1 MSEEHHTNYAKI
13 FWTLMVLFVISV
25 AGPEMFP
32 ENKAVVLIT
41 AFGIAVVKAIIVAG
55 WFMHLAH
62 ERKYVWYAFITSL
75 AFLFLFFVAVAP
87 DVTMKKGTNW
97 HSQIPHDM
105 ETPHSKAKEDKAG
118 HDHDGHEHDGH
129 DHH

>member
-25 AGPEMFP
+25 VGPELPWP
-32 ENKAVVLIT
+32 EDLKKTMILIT

-62 ERKYVWYAFITSL
+62 ERKYIWYAFITSL
-75 AFLFLFFVAVAP
+75 AFLFLFVVAVAP
-87 DVTMKKGTNW
+87 DVTMTKGTNW
-97 HSQIPHDM
+97 ESQIPWEAEAQPAEGKSEASHDD
-105 ETPHSKAKEDKAG
+105 SS
-118 HDHDGHEHDGH
+118 
-129 DHH
+129 HH